1 MASHNSP
8 ALKIAEIF
16 AGIGGVTG
24 GFLDAGGFESVFL
37 HDIDR
42 TARDAFVFN
51 FPQLTNRYHV
61 GRVESLTGP
70 EMERRAA
77 HRIDGLLGCPP
88 CEGMSPAGLRD
99 RGDERNWLLF
109 HMRRLVA
116 SVKPKF
122 FVLENVPSLLQ
133 SDLYCEFVGSVS
145 EQYVLHGEVLNAAEY
160 GIPQLRRRAVVIGV
174 RKDLDVEPTLPAST
188 HGGKGRVFDYST
200 LRYVYPRTSSGRNA
214 LDLRPG
220 ASLPKRPL
228 VTLQNALG
236 DLPSAL
242 EPDEDATV
250 YYGPAQTAF
259 QRRARSGA
267 RELTH
272 HRAWNHRDDIVE
284 FLGCVR
290 PGECPSSHG
299 SRARNENYYSQA
311 YARLHPN
318 GLARTI
324 TKNFHNPGSGRF
336 THYAAPRTLTIREA
350 LRIQGFPDAFRFSD
364 ETTAS
369 AAERLVGNAFPRP
382 LARTI
387 AKHIRRLLA
396 P

>member
-1 MASHNSP
+1 MAP
-8 ALKIAEIF
+8 PLKIAEVF

-51 FPQLTNRYHV
+51 FPQLTKRYHV

-70 EMERRAA
+70 EMERRAGD
-77 HRIDGLLGCPP
+77 RIDALLGCPP

-109 HMRRLVA
+109 HMRRLVG
-116 SVKPKF
+116 SVEPKF

-133 SDLYCEFVGSVS
+133 SDLYHEFARSLS
-145 EQYVLHGEVLNAAEY
+145 AHYVLHGEVLNAAEY
-160 GIPQLRRRAVVIGV
+160 GIPQLRRRAVVLGV
-174 RKDLDVEPTLPAST
+174 RKDLDVEPTLPPPT
-188 HGGKGRVFDYST
+188 HGGSGKVYDYST
-200 LRYVYPRTSSGRNA
+200 LRYVFPRTDGGKNA
-214 LDLRPG
+214 LDLRPDVR
-220 ASLPKRPL
+220 LPKRPL
-228 VTLQNALG
+228 VTLRNALE
-236 DLPSAL
+236 DLPASL
-242 EPDEDATV
+242 EPDEEATG
-250 YYGPAQTAF
+250 YCRPARTAF
-259 QRRARSGA
+259 QKRARKGS

-284 FLGCVR
+284 FLDYVP
-290 PGECPSSHG
+290 PGECPGAHG
-299 SRARNENYYSQA
+299 GRTRNESYYSQA

-336 THYAAPRTLTIREA
+336 THYGAPRTLTIREA
-350 LRIQGFPDAFRFSD
+350 LRVQGFPDAFRFSD
-364 ETTAS
+364 EMSAS

-382 LARTI
+382 LARAI
-387 AKHIRRLLA
+387 AKHIRRRLA
-396 P
+396 S